1 MNLGSLSIFRNS
13 LQIREFARGYIA
25 AMPLQNKYQDEYDE
39 WHAFSDDI
47 DINFYVIDGYIRAT
61 AYKVIDSMIDTDQEE
76 LIYEEK
82 LLLKQLIKKETYK

>member
-25 AMPLQNKYQDEYDE
+25 AMPLKNKYQDEYDE

-47 DINFYVIDGYIRAT
+47 DINFYVIDGY
-61 AYKVIDSMIDTDQEE
+61 MIDTDQEE